1 MTLLF
6 RLVYQLVFFPLFL
19 LFFLIAALFN
29 KKIAAGLKMRL
40 HQKKPD
46 HLLKNSIWIHASSG
60 EFEYA
65 KPVIMAIKALYPNT
79 PILVTYFS
87 PTYAKN
93 IENFKGVD
101 MAVPLPIDL
110 PGPVSQFLSTYK
122 PKALLF
128 ARTDLWPE
136 VLFQCRQK
144 KIPTYI
150 FSAVVNKNSSFL
162 SKWWREFL
170 FAQLTKI
177 FVVSNDDKNALSES
191 LQKKTGVLG
200 DTRYDQV
207 FARLENPKPLPM
219 VFHQEVAQPM
229 VVCGSTWSE
238 DEEVLAKVIAET
250 KGLNFNWVIA
260 PHEPTEEHLS
270 SLEKKLNAKDLQPER
285 LSNAKDLS
293 SIVLVDR
300 VGILAEL
307 YTKADIAFVGGS
319 FKRTVHSV
327 MEPLAAGCTTF
338 VGPYHLNNGEAL
350 LFKGKVIDNKISSVI
365 AVNNANEFIVKL
377 KEIDQNFLSQKRSL
391 KDQIKEEVKAHQG
404 ATAKLLQQLS
414 DLF

>member
-1 MTLLF
+1 MIVLF

-46 HLLKNSIWIHASSG
+46 HIKQNAIWIHASSG

-65 KPVIMAIKALYPNT
+65 KPAITAIKAWHPNT

-93 IENFKGVD
+93 IERFKGVD
-101 MAVPLPIDL
+101 MAVPLPMDL

-122 PKALLF
+122 PRALLF

-136 VLFQCRQK
+136 ALFQCQQK
-144 KIPTYI
+144 RIPTYV
-150 FSAVVNKNSSFL
+150 FSAVVNKDSSFL
-162 SKWWREFL
+162 AKWWREFL
-170 FAQLTKI
+170 FGQLTKI
-177 FVVSNDDKNALSES
+177 FVVSNDDKNALSEK
-191 LQKKTGVLG
+191 LQKKTEVLG

-219 VFHQEVAQPM
+219 VFNQDIPKPI

-238 DEEVLAKVIAET
+238 DEEVLVKVISET
-250 KGLNFNWVIA
+250 KDLNFNWVIA
-260 PHEPTEEHLS
+260 AHEPTEEHLS
-270 SLEKKLNAKDLQPER
+270 VLEKKLKAKGLASERLSTAKDLPQI
-285 LSNAKDLS
+285 LL
-293 SIVLVDR
+293 IDR

-327 MEPLAAGCTTF
+327 MEPLAAGCMVF
-338 VGPYHLNNGEAL
+338 VGPYHSNNGEAM
-350 LFKGKVIDNKISSVI
+350 LFKDKQLDNGFTPVI
-365 AVNNANEFIVKL
+365 AINNAEEFAAKL
-377 KEIDQNFLSQKRSL
+377 KEIGQRSL
-391 KDQIKEEVKAHQG
+391 KDQIKQEVKNHQG
-404 ATAKLLQQLS
+404 ATAKLLQRLS
-414 DLF
+414 DLFTGIY

>member
-1 MTLLF
+1 MILLF

-40 HQKKPD
+40 HQNKPD
-46 HLLKNSIWIHASSG
+46 HIKQSAIWIHASSG

-65 KPVIMAIKALYPNT
+65 KPLITAIKAQHSNT

-93 IENFKGVD
+93 IEGFKGVD
-101 MAVPLPIDL
+101 MAVPLPMDL

-122 PKALLF
+122 PRALLF

-136 VLFQCRQK
+136 VLVQCRQK
-144 KIPTYI
+144 RIPTYV

-162 SKWWREFL
+162 AKWWREFL
-170 FAQLTKI
+170 FGQLTKI
-177 FVVSNDDKNALSES
+177 FVVSNDDKNALSEN
-191 LQKKTGVLG
+191 LQKKTEVIG
-200 DTRYDQV
+200 DTRFDQV
-207 FARLENPKPLPM
+207 FARLENPKPLPI
-219 VFHQEVAQPM
+219 VFHQDAAKSM

-238 DEEVLAKVIAET
+238 DEEVLVKVISEA
-250 KGLNFNWVIA
+250 KDLKFNWVIA
-260 PHEPTEEHLS
+260 AHEPTEEHLS
-270 SLEKKLNAKDLQPER
+270 SLEKKLKAKGLASER

-293 SIVLVDR
+293 QILLIDR

-327 MEPLAAGCTTF
+327 MEPLAAGCMVF
-338 VGPYHLNNGEAL
+338 VGPYHFNNGEAM
-350 LFKGKVIDNKISSVI
+350 LFKDKQLDNGFTPVI
-365 AVNNANEFIVKL
+365 AVNNAEEFAAKL
-377 KEIDQNFLSQKRSL
+377 KEIGQRPL
-391 KDQIKEEVKAHQG
+391 KDQIKQEVKNHQG
-404 ATAKLLQQLS
+404 ATAKLLQRLS
-414 DLF
+414 DLFTGIY